1 VTTTTETKTKRKRA
15 TALETLEKLKTNRDK
30 LTNRLNTLTDK
41 INKIETRFK
50 NRIVVDQMSQ
60 NMSTDEIERELEASK
75 ERIRLLREAK
85 KASTAN

>member
-1 VTTTTETKTKRKRA
+1 MTTTTETKTKRKRA